1 MHKLFGKRLHV
12 SDTTQLQGWNHV
24 RGADEVVLNEMLK
37 YLSKRKIGFVLKKL
51 TLICKKVRFVRV
63 LFGVILFSCIVT
75 RASAFLLRAV
85 NVCLALIVCD
95 VALVLCVSSFVQKS
109 LFDWHHSC
117 CFIHIQCMSLDRSL
131 WTRRISSIKPSIG
144 HKD

>member
-1 MHKLFGKRLHV
+1 
-12 SDTTQLQGWNHV
+12 
-24 RGADEVVLNEMLK
+24 MLK

-95 VALVLCVSSFVQKS
+95 VALVLCASSFVQKS
-109 LFDWHHSC
+109 LS
-117 CFIHIQCMSLDRSL
+117 
-131 WTRRISSIKPSIG
+131 G
-144 HKD
+144 